1 MKILT
6 IGLAL
11 AMPVAA
17 SAAKL
22 ITTGTTELFSS
33 VEKASGEV
41 YTLDAEDVAATS
53 NLVVTV
59 VSAVDPFATLADSS
73 KLDELAGSG
82 YIGAIAATTNRS
94 SGAVAWMATANGAW
108 VELSGPA
115 PATNTAYTVKTELDL
130 GAKKLR
136 HSVKKASEAEGD
148 FTVLGDWLPA
158 NVGNPA
164 LTNILAVGDFDTAI
178 LTGTCPNA
186 TNIAVAGAG
195 SIAFYPNE
203 LKAIGMDTDGKTYEQ
218 IASSLAD
225 DGLNGIAKW
234 QNYVLGISTTDPNAK
249 PYAAPVQNAD
259 PSNLTFSLG
268 GVNVN
273 ASSGATVQY
282 GVQVGTDPASPTSFT
297 GPTSWVNPGETVEM
311 TADTANVKYYRV
323 KVKIDTP

>member
-22 ITTGTTELFSS
+22 ITPGTTELFSS
-33 VEKASGEV
+33 VKKASGEV

-59 VSAVDPFATLADSS
+59 VSAVEAFATFADSS
-73 KLDELAGSG
+73 KLSTLAGSG

-108 VELSGPA
+108 VELSGSA

-164 LTNILAVGDFDTAI
+164 LTNILAVGDFDTAT
-178 LTGTCPNA
+178 LSGTCSNS
-186 TNIAVAGAG
+186 TDIAVTGAG
-195 SIAFYPNE
+195 SIAFDPD
-203 LKAIGMDTDGKTYEQ
+203 A
-218 IASSLAD
+218 LAGVGITGD
-225 DGLNGIAKW
+225 AAAVESALNAKGANGIANW
-234 QNYVLGISTTDPNAK
+234 QNYVLGISTNATAK
-249 PYAAPVQNAD
+249 PYTAPVQNAE
-259 PSNLTFSLG
+259 SSKLTFSLG

-297 GPTSWVNPGETVEM
+297 GPTSWVNPGESVEM
-311 TADTANVKYYRV
+311 DADSSGVKYYRV
-323 KVKIDTP
+323 KLKIDTP

>member
-33 VEKASGEV
+33 VEKASDEA

-115 PATNTAYTVKTELDL
+115 PATNIAYTVKTELDL

-136 HSVKKASEAEGD
+136 HSVKASGASD
-148 FTVLGDWLPA
+148 FTALGDWLPA

-164 LTNILAVGDFDTAI
+164 LTNILAVGDFDIAT
-178 LTGTCPNA
+178 LSGTCSNS
-186 TNIAVAGAG
+186 TDIAVTGAG
-195 SIAFYPNE
+195 SIAFDPD
-203 LKAIGMDTDGKTYEQ
+203 A
-218 IASSLAD
+218 LAGVGITGD
-225 DGLNGIAKW
+225 AAAVESALNAKGANGIAKW

-268 GVNVN
+268 GVDVN
-273 ASSGATVQY
+273 ASSGATVKY
-282 GVQVGTDPASPTSFT
+282 AVGEVDSPSSDFA
-297 GPTSWVNPGETVEM
+297 PSSWVNPDEAIQLEVPSG
-311 TADTANVKYYRV
+311 VKYYRM

>member
-1 MKILT
+1 
-6 IGLAL
+6 
-11 AMPVAA
+11 MPIAA

-22 ITTGTTELFSS
+22 ITGGEATTNLFSS
-33 VEKASGEV
+33 VKKASDEV
-41 YTLDAEDVAATS
+41 YTLDAEDVAVTS

-59 VSAVDPFATLADSS
+59 VSAVDPLATLADSS

-82 YIGAIAATTNRS
+82 YIGAIAATTNTS

-108 VELSGPA
+108 VELSGSA

-136 HSVKKASEAEGD
+136 HSVMASGASKY
-148 FTVLGDWLPA
+148 TTLYKTMPGDWLPA

-164 LTNILAVGDFDTAI
+164 LTNILAVGDFDTAT
-178 LTGTCPNA
+178 LSGTCQA
-186 TNIAVAGAG
+186 SSDIAVTGAG
-195 SIAFYPNE
+195 SISFDPAALE
-203 LKAIGMDTDGKTYEQ
+203 AIGITSDVEAALNAKG
-218 IASSLAD
+218 A
-225 DGLNGIAKW
+225 NGITNW
-234 QNYVLGISTTDPNAK
+234 VNYVLGISTTQANAK
-249 PYAAPVQNAD
+249 PYTAPVQNAE
-259 PSNLTFSLG
+259 SSKLTFSLG

-297 GPTSWVNPGETVEM
+297 GPTSWVNPGESVEL